1 MMTLIMTLSITIYA
15 CTTKEDI
22 TLCGGGMILILIIA
36 VLCLSIMVF
45 FIKSPLILAII
56 SCLIIIIYGFFG
68 AKNIIFGVK
77 IKDVNINRQPIING
91 SVFKESALIISGN
104 AKNAVNLSLNGREI
118 SINQDGDFNET
129 IALLLGYNVL
139 VLQAQDKF
147 GYTDEK
153 DYQLIYRP

>member
-1 MMTLIMTLSITIYA
+1 MSYDAKKILKISSLSI
-15 CTTKEDI
+15 
-22 TLCGGGMILILIIA
+22 
-36 VLCLSIMVF
+36 F
-45 FIKSPLILAII
+45 FA
-56 SCLIIIIYGFFG
+56 IIIIYGFFG